1 MSWLRAVRANPETV
15 DDVLLEG
22 HLNLIKELLTHVPA
36 QIKYQYGAHPEHRD
50 SGLIKVTNQ
59 GVWTDYIPCGMK
71 IYVGFSNPCL
81 RCNIIFHTLNL
92 IFAGGFN

>member
-1 MSWLRAVRANPETV
+1 MSWLRTVRANPETL

-50 SGLIKVTNQ
+50 SGLIKVSGWLLTSVGANQ
-59 GVWTDYIPCGMK
+59 SYLWRNVKFTSI
-71 IYVGFSNPCL
+71 
-81 RCNIIFHTLNL
+81 
-92 IFAGGFN
+92 